1 MEETLHE
8 PRMFSQYFLLWESST
23 RDAVFFSFC
32 VQELFNIFILLE
44 MSSEDG
50 HFQGPA
56 RVTRD
61 NIKGS
66 LTQAECHNVS

>member
-23 RDAVFFSFC
+23 RDAVFSFC
-32 VQELFNIFILLE
+32 VRELVNISILLE

-50 HFQGPA
+50 HVQGP
-56 RVTRD
+56 
-61 NIKGS
+61 GS
-66 LTQAECHNVS
+66 GHER